1 MYYGHLLESLKK
13 YDDAVIQYEKA
24 VKMDPT
30 KTDLYKNISSAYEQK
45 NDYKKSNQCLP
56 EIIMH
61 PLIKKN
67 RLRTYSFRLV
77 DFITV
82 LVRNLIH

>member
-1 MYYGHLLESLKK
+1 
-13 YDDAVIQYEKA
+13 
-24 VKMDPT
+24 MDPK

-45 NDYKKSNQCLP
+45 NDYKKAISAYQKYYSSLDK
-56 EIIMH
+56 E
-61 PLIKKN
+61 KQT
-67 RLRTYSFRLV
+67 RTYSFRLV

>member
-1 MYYGHLLESLKK
+1 
-13 YDDAVIQYEKA
+13 
-24 VKMDPT
+24 MDPT

-45 NDYKKSNQCLP
+45 NDYKKQSVLTRN
-56 EIIMH
+56 IMH

>member
-1 MYYGHLLESLKK
+1 MGICWKVLKK

-45 NDYKKSNQCLP
+45 NDYKKAISAYQKYYASLDKETDSGLTIP
-56 EIIMH
+56 
-61 PLIKKN
+61 
-67 RLRTYSFRLV
+67 V
-77 DFITV
+77 W
-82 LVRNLIH
+82 